1 VNNFKQRD
9 EIYIH
14 RLSSFFYDEGEL
26 EIRKITPVKK
36 HVFYI
41 ETGSEAAF
49 ILKRHQKRDRIEQQ
63 WCFFERMQKMLF
75 VPFRKYPNGK
85 KFLVAGNDYWTIAPF
100 IKGRKLHYKN
110 EEDRKTAVETLHYF
124 HNKAKHIYVSRPMKK
139 DLFLVRWEDRLNT
152 FKKTA
157 FLFKDNGFEMLYKD
171 ILQTMA
177 LHLQLAARLSW
188 EKDEKKAR
196 LKGEWVH
203 GDVASHNFI
212 QNEQTFMIDFDL
224 LRCGSQ
230 LYDYIQLG
238 QRFLPHINWDIG
250 DLLAYDMVSE
260 RDVRKWLSAI
270 IIPSDVIREWLFF
283 LSQGSSPVKQYL
295 SQMEKTWSKR
305 QFFLKNAKS
314 MLKSI

>member
-9 EIYIH
+9 DIYIH

-26 EIRKITPVKK
+26 AIRKMTPVKK
-36 HVFYI
+36 HVFYT
-41 ETGSEAAF
+41 ETVSGDAF

-63 WCFFERMQKMLF
+63 WGFFEQMQKMLF
-75 VPFRKYPNGK
+75 VPFQKYPNGK
-85 KFLVAGNDYWTIAPF
+85 KFLADGNDYWTIAPF

-110 EEDRKTAVETLHYF
+110 EKDRNAAVETLHYF
-124 HNKAKHIYVSRPMKK
+124 HNKAKHIYVSHPIKR
-139 DLFLVRWEDRLNT
+139 DLFLVRWEGRLNT

-157 FLFKDNGFEMLYKD
+157 PLFKDNGFEMLYKD
-171 ILQTMA
+171 ILKTMA

-188 EKDEKKAR
+188 EKDEKEAR
-196 LKGEWVH
+196 LKGEWLH

-238 QRFLPHINWDIG
+238 QRFLPYINWDIG
-250 DLLAYDMVSE
+250 ELLAYEMVSE
-260 RDVRKWLSAI
+260 RDVKKWLSAI

-283 LSQGSSPVKQYL
+283 LSRGSSPVKQYL
-295 SQMEKTWSKR
+295 SQMEKTWNKHH
-305 QFFLKNAKS
+305 FFLKNAKS

>member
-1 VNNFKQRD
+1 
-9 EIYIH
+9 
-14 RLSSFFYDEGEL
+14 
-26 EIRKITPVKK
+26 
-36 HVFYI
+36 
-41 ETGSEAAF
+41 
-49 ILKRHQKRDRIEQQ
+49 
-63 WCFFERMQKMLF
+63 
-75 VPFRKYPNGK
+75 
-85 KFLVAGNDYWTIAPF
+85 
-100 IKGRKLHYKN
+100 
-110 EEDRKTAVETLHYF
+110 
-124 HNKAKHIYVSRPMKK
+124 
-139 DLFLVRWEDRLNT
+139 
-152 FKKTA
+152 
-157 FLFKDNGFEMLYKD
+157 
-171 ILQTMA
+171 MA
-177 LHLQLAARLSW
+177 LHPQSSTRSSG
-188 EKDEKKAR
+188 EKDDKEAR
-196 LKGEWVH
+196 LKGECVQ

-230 LYDYIQLG
+230 LYDYIQLR

-250 DLLAYDMVSE
+250 DLLAYEIVAE

>member
-1 VNNFKQRD
+1 
-9 EIYIH
+9 
-14 RLSSFFYDEGEL
+14 
-26 EIRKITPVKK
+26 
-36 HVFYI
+36 
-41 ETGSEAAF
+41 
-49 ILKRHQKRDRIEQQ
+49 
-63 WCFFERMQKMLF
+63 
-75 VPFRKYPNGK
+75 
-85 KFLVAGNDYWTIAPF
+85 
-100 IKGRKLHYKN
+100 
-110 EEDRKTAVETLHYF
+110 
-124 HNKAKHIYVSRPMKK
+124 SRPIKK

-157 FLFKDNGFEMLYKD
+157 SLFRDNGFEILYKD

-177 LHLQLAARLSW
+177 FHLQLAAKLYW

-196 LKGEWVH
+196 LNGEWVH

-224 LRCGSQ
+224 LICGSQ

-238 QRFLPHINWDIG
+238 QRFLPYINWDIG
-250 DLLAYDMVSE
+250 ELLAYEMVSE
-260 RDVRKWLSAI
+260 RDVKKWLSAI

-283 LSQGSSPVKQYL
+283 LSHGSLPVKQYL

-305 QFFLKNAKS
+305 HFFLKNAKS